1 MYLTLHHRSYSA
13 HFHSTNFLKKIQ
25 ALEEEFARQR
35 SEQER
40 FYGGNYTGANGDGDN
55 KSSINYPTASL
66 QRSKKGSAD
75 PNRHSTIM

>member
-1 MYLTLHHRSYSA
+1 MLLDVHVHCNEFFYV
-13 HFHSTNFLKKIQ
+13 FQ

-40 FYGGNYTGANGDGDN
+40 FYGGNYTGTNGDGDN
-55 KSSINYPTASL
+55 KSSSNYPTASL
-66 QRSKKGSAD
+66 QRTKKGSAD